1 MDYTV
6 SASLRSQDCCPD
18 EHSIRRIVDITVTT
32 ALGSH
37 SFPLY
42 LFLSVREEKVPATLL
57 ICSQRRSPLP

>member
-42 LFLSVREEKVPATLL
+42 LFLPVREEKVPPH
-57 ICSQRRSPLP
+57 C